1 MALDAL
7 GIIIFVFAILGIIKL
22 LFLVFSPKSWTK
34 FAISLYRN
42 PVVLMVIEL
51 VLALIVLFYLLK
63 TLTIV
68 QIMGGIVLGALL
80 TGMSFAAYGP
90 ETIAWAKKIM
100 KTSSIL
106 KKAWIPALIWLIL
119 IIWTL
124 KELF

>member
-1 MALDAL
+1 MTLDAL
-7 GIIIFVFAILGIIKL
+7 GIIILVFAILAVIKL
-22 LFLVFSPKSWTK
+22 LFLVFNPKAWMK

-42 PVVLMVIEL
+42 PAVLGLIEL
-51 VLALIVLFYLLK
+51 VLALIVFYYLLQS
-63 TLTIV
+63 LTIV

-90 ETIAWAKKIM
+90 ETINWAKKIT

-106 KKAWIPALIWLIL
+106 KKAWIPTLIWLIL

>member
-7 GIIIFVFAILGIIKL
+7 GIILLVFAILVIVKL
-22 LFLVFSPKSWTK
+22 LFVVFNPKAWLK
-34 FAISLYRN
+34 FALSLYRN
-42 PVVLMVIEL
+42 PAVLVVIEL
-51 VLALIVLFYLLK
+51 VLALLVLYYLLQS
-63 TLTIV
+63 LTIL

-100 KTSSIL
+100 STKSVL